1 VPTER
6 GIGVPAARIGAALL
20 LLAAALAVLRPFL
33 TAIAW
38 AAVLAYV
45 TWPVFG
51 RLRAHTRRPRLMA
64 ALFTL
69 TVAVGVGFPIALLLV
84 TLADQ
89 VASLVAAV
97 RSWAAAGAPLPLWFT
112 ESAAG
117 EAVHNLVTRA
127 VDPSQTSRYLAS
139 VGTQLSG
146 RLLGVAGGV
155 ARNVFQFGV
164 TLVSLYAF
172 YLGGERL
179 VEVARRLAPLLFP
192 VAPDRFL
199 ERIGASLR
207 AVTFGLLGTAFAQGL
222 LAGAGLAVA
231 GVPQPVALG
240 AATAFLSFLPF
251 GAGAVPLGAAA
262 WLGVTGQVGAAIGLA
277 LWSILVVS
285 SMDNLLRPV
294 LISGAGRIPF
304 LLVFFG
310 VIGGLGAFGL
320 IGLFLGPVL
329 LSVVFTLVAEFARQR
344 SEEPATPEDA
354 ASGSSRGA

>member
-1 VPTER
+1 VSAER
-6 GIGVPAARIGAALL
+6 SIGVPVARVGAALL
-20 LLAAALAVLRPFL
+20 LLAAALLVLRPFL

-45 TWPVFG
+45 TWPVFR

-64 ALFTL
+64 ALFTVG
-69 TVAVGVGFPIALLLV
+69 VAVGVGFPVAILLV
-84 TLADQ
+84 NLAEQ
-89 VASLVAAV
+89 VASLVGAV
-97 RSWAAAGAPLPLWFT
+97 RAWAAAGAPLPAWFT

-117 EAVHNLVTRA
+117 EALHGLISRT

-139 VGTQLSG
+139 AGTQLSG
-146 RLLGVAGGV
+146 QLLGVAGGV

-172 YLGGERL
+172 YLGGEGL
-179 VEVARRLAPLLFP
+179 VEVARRLARLLFP

-207 AVTFGLLGTAFAQGL
+207 AVTFGLLGTALAQGV

-240 AATAFLSFLPF
+240 AATAFLSFLPG
-251 GAGAVPLGAAA
+251 GAGAVPLGAAV
-262 WLGVTGQVGAAIGLA
+262 WLWFAGKHGAAIGLG
-277 LWSILVVS
+277 LWSLLVVS

-344 SEEPATPEDA
+344 TEESAP
-354 ASGSSRGA
+354 